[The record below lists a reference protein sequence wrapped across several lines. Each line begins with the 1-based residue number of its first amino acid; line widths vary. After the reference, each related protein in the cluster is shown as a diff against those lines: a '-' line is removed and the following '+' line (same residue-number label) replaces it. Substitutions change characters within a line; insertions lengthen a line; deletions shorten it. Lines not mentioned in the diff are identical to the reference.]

1 MTIQLTEEI
10 IRQRASAQS
19 YQKGR
24 ETYDVGRIYD
34 PSWQST
40 PGGLVLM
47 AHCEGSSALSY
58 RLRVELDAGGV
69 RLASCTCPYDWGGDC
84 KHIIALL
91 LMYLHQPEEF
101 SEQKSL
107 TELLAGL
114 EKDALLALI
123 TRLVQNDPDLYNEV
137 ELAIPAVQLAMQPKS
152 TSLLKPAAP
161 STAAAQ
167 SKEKRQTQVSEPV
180 YRKQVKR
187 ILKQSRYEEGYDEW
201 GGSPAYLDD
210 LEEVLQTAT
219 KFTEAG
225 DAEGALII
233 LRVLLE
239 ETLEDYDGEMDYE
252 GDVASFIQSLGMPLA
267 EAVLSAELDDKT
279 RQELQA
285 SMEEIFD
292 ELDEVIEESDLE
304 IILAALEYGWKEL
317 PDKETQWD
325 ELEEEEWMLL
335 GDLQQARLNV
345 LERQGRS
352 DEFMQLVE
360 KADPHRYTFKLLEL
374 GQVDAAITASQRI
387 VDDDDILSVAKKLR
401 EVGRLN
407 DAITL
412 AERGLEMKGSFSHE
426 LGTWLAPLEESK
438 GKKEMA
444 LLAYR
449 AAYDAQPSIGLYR
462 HIKRLSGSNWENI
475 RPGLLQK
482 IDTADMPETLI
493 DIYLEEGEW
502 DAAISL
508 AEQESWYSDLL
519 EKVADAVILH
529 RPDWVI
535 RVALKQ
541 TDALI
546 VKKQSNLYPAAAQW
560 LGRAKKAY
568 QHKGQVAEWQ
578 AYITNLRTTY
588 TRRPALQKAITNL

>member
-1 MTIQLTEEI
+1 MKIQLTEEI

-24 ETYDVGRIYD
+24 ETYDVGAIYD

-40 PGGLVLM
+40 PGGAVLM
-47 AHCEGSSALSY
+47 AHCEGSSAPSY

-69 RLASCTCPYDWGGDC
+69 RSASCTCPYDWGGDC

-107 TELLAGL
+107 VELLVGL

-137 ELAIPAVQLAMQPKS
+137 ELAIPAVQWAAQP
-152 TSLLKPAAP
+152 
-161 STAAAQ
+161 TAAAQ

-187 ILKQSRYEEGYDEW
+187 ILKQSRYEDDYDEG

-210 LEEVLQTAT
+210 LKAVQQTAAQ
-219 KFTEAG
+219 FLAAG

-233 LRVLLE
+233 LRILLE
-239 ETLEDYDGEMDYE
+239 ETLDDYDGEMDYD
-252 GDVASFIQSLGMPLA
+252 GDVASFVQSLGMPLA
-267 EAVLSAELDDKT
+267 EAILSAELDDKA
-279 RQELQA
+279 RQALQA
-285 SMEEIFD
+285 SIEEIFD
-292 ELDEVIEESDLE
+292 ELDDAIEESDLE

-317 PDKETQWD
+317 PDKETQWED
-325 ELEEEEWMLL
+325 LEEEEWMLL
-335 GDLQQARLNV
+335 DDLQQARLNV

-352 DEFMQLVE
+352 DEFLQLVE
-360 KADPHRYTFKLLEL
+360 KADPHRYTLKLLEL

-387 VDDDDILSVAKKLR
+387 VSDDDILSVAKKLR

-412 AERGLEMKGSFSHE
+412 AVRGLEMKGSFAHE
-426 LGTWLAPLEESK
+426 LGNWLAPLEESQ

-444 LLAYR
+444 LLAYH
-449 AAYDAQPSIGLYR
+449 AAYDAQPSIELYR
-462 HIKRLSGSNWENI
+462 HIKRLSGFNWENL
-475 RPGLLQK
+475 RSALLQK
-482 IDTADMPETLI
+482 INTAHMPETLI
-493 DIYLEEGEW
+493 DIHLDEGEW
-502 DAAISL
+502 DTAIAL
-508 AEQESWYSDLL
+508 AERESWYRDLL
-519 EKVADAVILH
+519 EKVANAVIPH

-541 TDALI
+541 SDTLI
-546 VKKQSNLYPAAAQW
+546 AKTQSNLYPAAAQW

-568 QHKGQVAEWQ
+568 QHKGQVAEWNV
-578 AYITNLRTTY
+578 YIANLRTTY
-588 TRRPALQKAITNL
+588 ARRPALQKAITNL